1 MRAAILLAGFYASG
15 QTRHVV
21 DLARGL
27 RHAGH
32 EVVLVNTQPSGCAQP
47 HRDRF
52 LRTLDEAGVE
62 LRYGDPL
69 ESDLGPVDL
78 VHAHST
84 LDWARADRL
93 ACRLARPFVLTAHG
107 LGVTRGRLRPHLT
120 RAAAVIAVGRRVADE
135 LEGHCRRLFVIENGV
150 DTDEFSPV
158 PEVAEGGTVRLP
170 VRPGGP
176 PFVIVY
182 AGRLSASRRAAF
194 RALAEAVAE
203 LSERRAVRFAVLS
216 DGLPRLPRAVLE
228 RLGQD
233 LDFRGWVWDTAVVMR
248 EADVVVGCGRVIR
261 EGLVSGRPCLIL
273 GPGYGGLVD
282 PSLLRP
288 DRGHDF
294 SGSGPSSPLPSV
306 ARLARDLGHL
316 AADPDLRRR
325 LGSEGRRY
333 AVMHLSLGVV
343 VAATLGAYAAALRTS
358 PSAPTPS
365 RRPPRARP
373 RPASPG
379 PGTRP
384 GEGA

>member
-1 MRAAILLAGFYASG
+1 MREVTPLRVAILLAQFYASG

-27 RHAGH
+27 RRAGH
-32 EVVLVNTQPSGCAQP
+32 EVVLVNTQPSACAQP

-69 ESDLGPVDL
+69 ESDLEPVDV

-84 LDWARADRL
+84 LDWGKADRL

-107 LGVTRGRLRPHLT
+107 LGVTRKRLRPHLA
-120 RAAAVIAVGRRVADE
+120 RAAVVIAVGRRVAAE
-135 LEGHCRRLFVIENGV
+135 LQGHCRRLSVIENGV
-150 DTDEFSPV
+150 DTETFGPG
-158 PEVAEGGTVRLP
+158 AESGSAWLRA
-170 VRPGGP
+170 RPQGQ

-194 RALAEAVAE
+194 HALAEAVAQ
-203 LSERRAVRFAVLS
+203 LSGRRAVRFVVLS
-216 DGLPRLPRAVLE
+216 DGLPRLPPAVTE
-228 RLGQD
+228 RLGPN
-233 LDFRGWVWDTAVVMR
+233 LDFRGWVWDTATVMR

-261 EGLVSGRPCLIL
+261 EGLASGRPCLIL

-294 SGSGPSSPLPSV
+294 SGSGPSSPLPST
-306 ARLARDLGHL
+306 ARLLRDLDHL
-316 AADPDLRRR
+316 ATHPDLRRR

-333 AVMHLSLGVV
+333 AVAHLSLEATVS
-343 VAATLGAYAAALRTS
+343 ATLEAYAAALR
-358 PSAPTPS
+358 A
-365 RRPPRARP
+365 
-373 RPASPG
+373 
-379 PGTRP
+379 
-384 GEGA
+384 